1 MSQPTRARTTGGA
14 TPRKKATEHLTPQS
28 PLPQSEGVQGD
39 VTPQPPS
46 RRGKGEKEVAFAP
59 ETLARTLRAVAAELE
74 RDPALARRVAQALTE
89 PAPALAMPIVPT
101 EESERQMAMEMEME
115 PAPRK
120 RGVNQS
126 FRPRLVTG
134 ASPELGSGIPDP
146 FALAKRKGE
155 AGLRTALDELRLG
168 TLRAIVR
175 EHKLDPGGKLSRLN
189 DAEKLREAILAAVRG

>member
-1 MSQPTRARTTGGA
+1 M
-14 TPRKKATEHLTPQS
+14 L
-28 PLPQSEGVQGD
+28 
-39 VTPQPPS
+39 
-46 RRGKGEKEVAFAP
+46 AP

-74 RDPALARRVAQALTE
+74 RDPALARRVAQAISEPPAKPITPTISAE
-89 PAPALAMPIVPT
+89 QPEMEIGPAPK
-101 EESERQMAMEMEME
+101 
-115 PAPRK
+115 K

-134 ASPELGSGIPDP
+134 ASPELGTGIPDP

-155 AGLRTALDELRLG
+155 AGLRAALDELRLG

-175 EHKLDPGGKLSRLN
+175 EHKLDPSGKLARLN

>member
-1 MSQPTRARTTGGA
+1 M
-14 TPRKKATEHLTPQS
+14 
-28 PLPQSEGVQGD
+28 
-39 VTPQPPS
+39 
-46 RRGKGEKEVAFAP
+46 AFAP

-74 RDPALARRVAQALTE
+74 RDPALARRVADAITESASETPAAAAPLSPSVELE
-89 PAPALAMPIVPT
+89 PAPK
-101 EESERQMAMEMEME
+101 
-115 PAPRK
+115 K

-155 AGLRTALDELRLG
+155 AGLRAALDELRLG

-175 EHKLDPGGKLSRLN
+175 EHKLDPEGKLSRLN
-189 DAEKLREAILAAVRG
+189 DAEKLREVILAAARR